1 MGPPIA
7 LTDTR
12 ITSNLARETWG
23 QFTEVVNPQPPPANW
38 ESRYPSA
45 FLNVSPPGVIP
56 GGPSACGPRGYPGSA
71 PLGGGTDLVVQYP
84 PRHRS
89 RRRC

>member
-38 ESRYPSA
+38 ESRCPSA
-45 FLNVSPPGVIP
+45 FLNVSTPGAIP
-56 GGPSACGPRGYPGSA
+56 GGPPVGAARME
-71 PLGGGTDLVVQYP
+71 
-84 PRHRS
+84 
-89 RRRC
+89 RRRIAD

>member
-23 QFTEVVNPQPPPANW
+23 QFTEVVNPQRPPANW
-38 ESRYPSA
+38 ESRCPSA
-45 FLNVSPPGVIP
+45 FLNVSPPGAIP
-56 GGPSACGPRGYPGSA
+56 GGPSGRCSENGEKAHRGLAGF
-71 PLGGGTDLVVQYP
+71 
-84 PRHRS
+84 
-89 RRRC
+89 

>member
-12 ITSNLARETWG
+12 IPQISLGETWS

-38 ESRYPSA
+38 ESRCPSA
-45 FLNVSPPGVIP
+45 FLNVSPPGAIP
-56 GGPSACGPRGYPGSA
+56 GGPPVGAARME
-71 PLGGGTDLVVQYP
+71 
-84 PRHRS
+84 
-89 RRRC
+89 RRRIAD

>member
-12 ITSNLARETWG
+12 IPQISLGRPDG

-38 ESRYPSA
+38 ESRCPSA
-45 FLNVSPPGVIP
+45 FLNVSPPGAIP
-56 GGPSACGPRGYPGSA
+56 GGPSGRCSENGEKADRGLAGF
-71 PLGGGTDLVVQYP
+71 
-84 PRHRS
+84 
-89 RRRC
+89 